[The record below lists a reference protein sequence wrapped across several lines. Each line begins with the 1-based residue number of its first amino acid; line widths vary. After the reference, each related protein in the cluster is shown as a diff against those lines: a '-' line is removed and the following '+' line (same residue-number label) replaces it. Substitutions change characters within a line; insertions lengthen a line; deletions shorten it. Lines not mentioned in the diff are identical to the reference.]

1 MPKNMTEEQRQKW
14 NEYQRTRYQK
24 NKDVQKSAAAYAKEH
39 QAHFTITLSRQSEQD
54 LIDYLNQ
61 FPNKSAYLKALVRAD
76 MELHAQKNDN
86 NETN

>member
-1 MPKNMTEEQRQKW
+1 MPKNMTEEQRKKW
-14 NEYQRTRYQK
+14 NEYQRMRRRN
-24 NKDVQKSAAAYAKEH
+24 NKELQQAAVEYTKER
-39 QAHFTITLSRQSEQD
+39 QVNFSLSLSRQTEQD

-76 MELHAQKNDN
+76 MDAHAQKNDN

>member
-14 NEYQRTRYQK
+14 NEYQRTRRRNNKELQK
-24 NKDVQKSAAAYAKEH
+24 AATEWAKEH
-39 QAHFTITLSRQSEQD
+39 QARFTITLSRQTEQD

-61 FPNKSAYLKALVRAD
+61 FPNKAAYLKALVCAD

-86 NETN
+86 IENK

>member
-24 NKDVQKSAAAYAKEH
+24 NKELREKHLEYVKTKTKGYSFSLSFESEKDMIAYLETKKPYY
-39 QAHFTITLSRQSEQD
+39 S
-54 LIDYLNQ
+54 
-61 FPNKSAYLKALVRAD
+61 YLKALVRAD

-86 NETN
+86 IENK